1 MTFRL
6 FVIERIIMKH
16 REERKNIRMKKWL
29 AVLLAVILAVEPEV
43 VSVMAS
49 SQQEPISYETEEDH
63 SSEQWVEGITE
74 HPDTQE
80 VTDTPDFME
89 TPEVTEKAEAE
100 ELQEKMPEELQ
111 EKDVSEDVEISDDAG
126 NTPVVEME
134 EEQDAQVDETK
145 LTEEVLLDEN
155 SFPDENLRRRI
166 QELSDTNADGILSQE
181 ELDAVTELDLSH
193 QEINSLEG
201 LQYFMNLEELDC
213 SWNHLTREDVQ
224 PYMDIRKVVY
234 YNNTYLVQESDSQI
248 EEFLYLEPENEEIA
262 ESQQNEE
269 PFDEWN
275 FDLGAEEIVVG
286 AEEAK
291 DIVLEDISQQPEK
304 PWKFTFIS
312 VVSSENFEDR
322 ALDEINFPDVNFRTF
337 LQERY
342 DLDQDGMLSVQEQK
356 QITSL
361 SVSESQI
368 EDLTGISFFQ
378 NLLLLDCRSNQLQ
391 KLETEEL
398 QELRGLYCSENQ
410 IQELNLAANTKLKQ
424 LDCDETVRVIGW
436 KAPVMDTEEQT
447 GAISVGKTSISDLSN
462 PQTEILRVAYKKVSG
477 AKGYDVQVARSKNF
491 KTGLRRT
498 LTAKTT
504 LDVDRMYKDY
514 TYYVRVRAYKADSTG
529 KRVYGAF
536 SDVKSIKITSGR
548 ISVNPSSNAAQLNSV
563 RLISSKTVRV
573 EAYVPNYVKSADGYY
588 YLFTMSSVERKL
600 PASRKP
606 VMKLSKRKS
615 MTFDTPL
622 YRGTKHNKLHWQ
634 FAVGVKTGTNQYQLI
649 SSMKFI
655 SNPEKLA
662 VSSRSFPKASTKKGL
677 QVNENYISDAVSLGI
692 KHTTY
697 NMCLDDMIA
706 LPSRRNTAQGIA
718 YSYDGATYWFDR
730 GVIES
735 YDRTLNTY
743 KRKNMIVSAIIL
755 LRYRSDLTYLMPTPY
770 YHNGFYGLKTSTSAA
785 RKQLEAVFTFL
796 AERYAADGRIANWII
811 GNEVNNFTTYHYTG
825 YKTLSTNARLYT
837 NAFRLAYISI
847 RSVYSKARLYI
858 SLDHLWNTLLST
870 EHTSKGF
877 LNAFAKYWNNY
888 GNFNIAYHPYPSP
901 LTAPEFWKNTN
912 GAISNSSNSACVNM
926 GNISVLTNYVKNKFG
941 SNTRI
946 ILSEQ
951 GFTSMKG
958 STEVQK
964 AQAAAIAYAYYLAE
978 FNDMIDA
985 FILHRHIDHQEELN
999 QGLALGLWT
1008 RKPGTIETA
1017 GTKKYVW
1024 SVYKYVDTPQG
1035 EKKTAFAIPI
1045 IGKGSWKMI
1054 IPGYQPSRFS

>member
-1 MTFRL
+1 MQ
-6 FVIERIIMKH
+6 
-16 REERKNIRMKKWL
+16 IRRCL
-29 AVLLAVILAVEPEV
+29 AFLLAVILVVEPETA
-43 VSVMAS
+43 SVMAS
-49 SQQEPISYETEEDH
+49 PVQETIPYEAGMEGES
-63 SSEQWVEGITE
+63 SSEQLAEKTTQNEDMQEV
-74 HPDTQE
+74 PDTPIL
-80 VTDTPDFME
+80 TDTPEE
-89 TPEVTEKAEAE
+89 TEMPQSEEIQE
-100 ELQEKMPEELQ
+100 ELQEE
-111 EKDVSEDVEISDDAG
+111 DSAEDVELSDYPE
-126 NTPVVEME
+126 NTSDVEIE
-134 EEQDAQVDETK
+134 EEQEAQAKEHEPAKSVA
-145 LTEEVLLDEN
+145 VDEN
-155 SFPDENLRRRI
+155 SFPDENLRKRI
-166 QELSDTNADGILSQE
+166 QELADTDADGILSQE
-181 ELDAVTELDLSH
+181 ELETVTSLDLSH
-193 QEINSLEG
+193 QEISSLEG
-201 LQYFMNLEELDC
+201 LHYFVNLEELDC
-213 SWNHLTREDVQ
+213 SWNHLRREDVQ
-224 PYMDIRKVVY
+224 SYMNIKKVVY
-234 YNNTYLVQESDSQI
+234 DNNTYLAEDPDSQV
-248 EEFLYLEPENEEIA
+248 EEFLYLEQDGKPLEETQKDQDALDEGIQ
-262 ESQQNEE
+262 ESQDASE
-269 PFDEWN
+269 DEKLETE
-275 FDLGAEEIVVG
+275 DIALAPDDAEEI
-286 AEEAK
+286 
-291 DIVLEDISQQPEK
+291 ILEDISQQAER
-304 PWKFTFIS
+304 PWKFTFVS
-312 VVSSENFEDR
+312 VVSSEKFEDR
-322 ALDEINFPDVNFRTF
+322 VLDETNFPDENFRIL

-342 DLDQDGMLSVQEQK
+342 DSDDDGILSVQEQK

-361 SVSESQI
+361 SVRESQI

-378 NLLLLDCRSNQLQ
+378 NLLLLDCSVNQIQL
-391 KLETEEL
+391 LNTEEL
-398 QELRGLYCSENQ
+398 QELRGLYCRENL
-410 IQELNLAANTKLKQ
+410 ILELNLTDNAKLKQ
-424 LDCDETVRVIGW
+424 LECDETVKIIGW
-436 KAPVMDTEEQT
+436 KTPVMGMEEQT
-447 GAISVGKTSISDLSN
+447 GAISVGKAAISSLSN
-462 PQTEILRVAYKKVSG
+462 PKSEILRVAYKKVSG
-477 AKGYDVQVARSKNF
+477 AKGYDVQAARSKDF

-514 TYYVRVRAYKADSTG
+514 TYYVRVRAYKVDSAG

-536 SDVKSIKITSGR
+536 SAVKSIKIKSGR
-548 ISVNPSSNAAQLNSV
+548 IVVNPSSGAAQLNSV
-563 RLISSKTVRV
+563 SLLSSQTVRV
-573 EAYVPNYVKSADGYY
+573 KASVPNYVKSTDGYY
-588 YLFTMSSVERKL
+588 YLFTLSSVERKL

-615 MTFDTPL
+615 LTFDTPL

-634 FAVGVKTGTNQYQLI
+634 FAVGVKTGTNQYELI

-743 KRKNMIVSAIIL
+743 KSKNMIVSAIIL

-770 YHNGFYGLKTSTSAA
+770 YHNGFYGLKTSTSEA

-870 EHTSKGF
+870 EHTSKAF

-926 GNISVLTNYVKNKFG
+926 GNISVLTNYVKSKFG
-941 SNTRI
+941 SSTRI

-958 STEVQK
+958 STDAQK

-1008 RKPGTIETA
+1008 RKA
-1017 GTKKYVW
+1017 GTMEAAGAKKYAW
-1024 SVYKYVDTPQG
+1024 SVYKYVDTSQC

-1045 IGKGSWKMI
+1045 IGKGNWKMI
-1054 IPGYQPSRFS
+1054 IPGYNSSRFS

>member
-6 FVIERIIMKH
+6 FVIERMIMKH
-16 REERKNIRMKKWL
+16 RKERKNMKIRRCL
-29 AVLLAVILAVEPEV
+29 ALLLAVILAVEPET
-43 VSVMAS
+43 VSIMAS
-49 SQQEPISYETEEDH
+49 PEQENISYEAGMEGASSAEQLAEE
-63 SSEQWVEGITE
+63 ITQNE
-74 HPDTQE
+74 DMQEVPDTPML
-80 VTDTPDFME
+80 TDTPQE
-89 TPEVTEKAEAE
+89 TEMPQSEETQE
-100 ELQEKMPEELQ
+100 ELQEEDSAEDIELS
-111 EKDVSEDVEISDDAG
+111 DYSDNTSEVEI
-126 NTPVVEME
+126 E
-134 EEQDAQVDETK
+134 EEQETQKEEQDLEKAVAVDAH
-145 LTEEVLLDEN
+145 

-166 QELSDTNADGILSQE
+166 QELADTDADGILSQK
-181 ELDAVTELDLSH
+181 ELEAVTSLDLSH
-193 QEINSLEG
+193 QEISSLEG
-201 LQYFMNLEELDC
+201 LQYFVNLEELDC
-213 SWNHLTREDVQ
+213 SWNHLQREGVQ
-224 PYMDIRKVVY
+224 PYMNIKKVVY
-234 YNNTYLVQESDSQI
+234 DNNTYLVQDPDSQV
-248 EEFLYLEPENEEIA
+248 EEFLYVGSENDVVT
-262 ESQQNEE
+262 ESQPSADDSDEE
-269 PFDEWN
+269 KSN
-275 FDLGAEEIVVG
+275 LGAEEIAVGSEG
-286 AEEAK
+286 AEE
-291 DIVLEDISQQPEK
+291 IILEDISQQIER
-304 PWKFTFIS
+304 PWKFTFVS

-322 ALDEINFPDVNFRTF
+322 ALDETNFPDENFRIL

-342 DLDQDGMLSVQEQK
+342 DSDEDGILSVQEQK

-361 SVSESQI
+361 SVRESQI

-378 NLLLLDCRSNQLQ
+378 NLLLLDCSSNQLQ

-398 QELRGLYCSENQ
+398 RELRGLYCRENQ
-410 IQELNLAANTKLKQ
+410 LQELDLTDNTKLK
-424 LDCDETVRVIGW
+424 LLECDETVKIIGW
-436 KAPVMDTEEQT
+436 QLPAMGMEEQT
-447 GAISVGKTSISDLSN
+447 GAISVGKTAISSLSN
-462 PQTEILRVAYKKVSG
+462 PKSEILRVTYKKVSG
-477 AKGYDVQVARSKNF
+477 AKGYDVQAARSKDF

-514 TYYVRVRAYKADSTG
+514 TYYVRVRAYKVDSAG

-536 SDVKSIKITSGR
+536 STVKSIKIKSGR
-548 ISVNPSSNAAQLNSV
+548 IAVNPSASAAQLNSV
-563 RLISSKTVRV
+563 SLLSSQTVRV
-573 EAYVPNYVKSADGYY
+573 KASVPNYVKSTDGYY
-588 YLFTMSSVERKL
+588 YLFTLSSVERKL

-615 MTFDTPL
+615 LTFDTPL

-634 FAVGVKTGTNQYQLI
+634 FAVGVKTGTNQYELI

-662 VSSRSFPKASTKKGL
+662 VSTRSFPKASTKKGL

-718 YSYDGATYWFDR
+718 YSYDGETYWFDR
-730 GVIES
+730 GVMES

-743 KRKNMIVSAIIL
+743 KSKNMIVSAIIL
-755 LRYRSDLTYLMPTPY
+755 LRYRSDLTYLMPTPSS
-770 YHNGFYGLKTSTSAA
+770 HNGFYGLKTSTSEA

-825 YKTLSTNARLYT
+825 YKTLNTNARLYT

-870 EHTSKGF
+870 EHTSKAF

-926 GNISVLTNYVKNKFG
+926 GNISVLTNYVKSKFG
-941 SNTRI
+941 SSTRI

-958 STEVQK
+958 STDAQK

-1008 RKPGTIETA
+1008 RKAGTIETA
-1017 GTKKYVW
+1017 GAKKYAW
-1024 SVYKYVDTPQG
+1024 SVYKYVDTSQC

-1045 IGKGSWKMI
+1045 IGKGNWKMI
-1054 IPGYQPSRFS
+1054 IPGYNTSRFS